1 MKNNPPENILMLN
14 LTRMGDL
21 IQSTPLLKGLR
32 KKYPDSKITLLVG
45 SDFYE
50 FSKRLPAVDDWI
62 VLNLKQFKEKSLK
75 GGVSWVELFQ
85 YFQQTLNQVREK
97 EFDLVFNLSHSKL
110 SAFIISYLK
119 IKEIRGFKCNS
130 EGDRMTDH
138 PWLQYF
144 FTEPF
149 NRPFNTFNLVD
160 LFFKAGDI
168 DLDGETLEIK
178 QFPEDSIRARQILEK
193 HSISENELVIGFQAG
208 SSLEGRRWPASHF
221 ARLGDRLIHEL
232 NARILLFGVKSEMEI
247 GEKIIKEMKVP
258 DRVVNLIGKTDISAL
273 VGLVNRCQYL
283 VTNDTGTM
291 HIAAAIGTP
300 IVGLFFAHAH
310 PPETGPYSEGQLLF
324 QADIPCAP
332 CSYGVDC
339 NQVVC
344 IEKLSPDFVAEM
356 MRYHLLNEK
365 WCLPTDSQ
373 LLEEIKVLETERG
386 PDNCLRMKRL
396 NSVELSQTE
405 LFAWMYRSLWLNTLG
420 QKSPKKNKEHC
431 RDMIDFVQSSY
442 QVLPES
448 NLWNEVGFTLEGLDK
463 LKVHGEAGVKIAIKI
478 MESVNSKNP
487 DRNYLVQL
495 ADKITHLDDAI
506 NLLGLTQPE
515 IKPITDL
522 FNKRK
527 ENIDGIDLEFMAQTT
542 LDCYE
547 SLVFECEYLSWL
559 AGEFESEL
567 KDQAACEDSGLRS
580 INIEVPG
587 R

>member
-1 MKNNPPENILMLN
+1 MKQNPPKNILMLN

-45 SDFYE
+45 SEFYE

-62 VLNLKQFKEKSLK
+62 VLNLKQFKEKSLQ

-85 YFQQTLNQVREK
+85 YFQETLNQVREK
-97 EFDLVFNLSHSKL
+97 KFDLVFNLSHSKL

-168 DLDGETLEIK
+168 DLNGETLEIK
-178 QFPEDSIRARQILEK
+178 QFPEDFMRAGQIFEK
-193 HSISENELVIGFQAG
+193 HSISSNEVVIGFQAG

-221 ARLGDRLIHEL
+221 AKLGDRLIRDL
-232 NARILLFGVKSEMEI
+232 NARILLFGVKSEADI
-247 GEKIIKEMKVP
+247 GDNIVAQMKSP
-258 DRVVNLIGKTDISAL
+258 DRVVNLIGKTDISEL

-339 NQVVC
+339 NQIVC
-344 IEKLSPDFVAEM
+344 IEKLSPDLVAEM
-356 MRYHLLNEK
+356 MHHHQQKDE
-365 WCLPTDSQ
+365 WCLPADSGP
-373 LLEEIKVLETERG
+373 LEEIKVLVTERG
-386 PDNCLRMKRL
+386 PDHCLRMKRL
-396 NSVELSQTE
+396 NSIELSQTE
-405 LFAWMYRSLWLNTLG
+405 IFSWMYRSLWLNTLG
-420 QKSPKKNKEHC
+420 QNSNGKNQKHC
-431 RDMIDFVQSSY
+431 QEMIRFVQASY
-442 QVLPES
+442 QVIPES
-448 NLWNEVGFTLEGLDK
+448 NLWNEVGITLERLEK
-463 LKVHGEAGVKIAIKI
+463 LKESGKTGVKIALKI
-478 MESVNSKNP
+478 MKSVKSKNP
-487 DRNYLVQL
+487 DRDYLVQL
-495 ADKITHLDDAI
+495 ADKITRLDDAI
-506 NLLGLTQPE
+506 NLMGLTQPE
-515 IKPITDL
+515 LKPITDM

-527 ENIDGIDLEFMAQTT
+527 ENIDGIELRLMAQTT
-542 LDCYE
+542 LGCYE
-547 SLVFECEYLSWL
+547 SLVLECEYLSWL
-559 AGEFESEL
+559 AGKFVSEL
-567 KDQAACEDSGLRS
+567 KDQAACEVSGLRS